1 VALSSLLV
9 VLYVFLAY
17 WLLVLILERRGVLQ
31 RHNISAFGPIL
42 MLRTKRGQRL
52 LETLAGGRI
61 RRKFWRCFANF
72 GISLV
77 IISMISMFIL
87 LILSFFMML
96 RSPPAPSKL
105 SEPRNMLLIPGI
117 NEFIPLYGWIGLVIA
132 LVAHEIS
139 HAVLCKVEGIR
150 VKSMGIILALIP
162 IGGFAEPDSEQL
174 FGKKAGKAGKTAEE
188 ARKAEKAG
196 KAGKAGMAEEKG
208 EGGESGAAKD
218 KGEGGVGEG
227 EASVEKVATAKERTR
242 ILAAG
247 VTSNFCVAALAFL
260 LFFAFLSAIQ
270 PVSESVPYVYS
281 VAPGSP
287 AERAGLKAGMLVLAV
302 DGVPVRGV
310 EDLKDAFSGRERA
323 VLKVLDENGT
333 ERTLTVEG
341 GSKGVWILQTFE
353 GFPAERAGIRGG
365 MCIIAINGTTIG
377 GFEEFLAFMNQTH
390 PGQTL
395 RIRVQTASG
404 ETKEVVVN
412 LTTSP
417 YGEKKGFLG
426 VVVANMPFGM
436 AVAAFPTEEY
446 LNHLRG
452 IPASLNSPE
461 GWLRLTALPF
471 LSPAQGGFNG
481 FSPLLTHFYKFPFA
495 PQRVAFLVA
504 DVIFWTAWINFWVA
518 LFNCLPAIPLDGGYV
533 FQEVVKSSLVFL
545 KEERKREKISRVV
558 AAVMSISIFF
568 LIFFSI
574 IRPYI
579 PLSLF

>member
-1 VALSSLLV
+1 MALSSFLV

-31 RHNISAFGPIL
+31 RHNITAFGPIL

-96 RSPPAPSKL
+96 TTPPAPSKL

-117 NEFIPLYGWIGLVIA
+117 NEFIPLYGWVGLVIA

-174 FGKKAGKAGKTAEE
+174 FGKKAGKAGKT
-188 ARKAEKAG
+188 G
-196 KAGKAGMAEEKG
+196 KAGKVGKAGKEE
-208 EGGESGAAKD
+208 EGGESGSAKED
-218 KGEGGVGEG
+218 GCEGGEG

-260 LFFAFLSAIQ
+260 LFFAFLAAIQ

-310 EDLKDAFSGRERA
+310 EDLKDAFSGRERVA
-323 VLKVLDENGT
+323 LEVLDENGT

-404 ETKEVVVN
+404 ETKEVVAN

-545 KEERKREKISRVV
+545 KEEQKREKISRAIATVL
-558 AAVMSISIFF
+558 SISIFF

-574 IRPYI
+574 VRPYI
-579 PLSLF
+579 PLPPF

>member
-1 VALSSLLV
+1 
-9 VLYVFLAY
+9 
-17 WLLVLILERRGVLQ
+17 
-31 RHNISAFGPIL
+31 
-42 MLRTKRGQRL
+42 
-52 LETLAGGRI
+52 
-61 RRKFWRCFANF
+61 
-72 GISLV
+72 
-77 IISMISMFIL
+77 
-87 LILSFFMML
+87 MML
-96 RSPPAPSKL
+96 TTPPAPSKL

-174 FGKKAGKAGKTAEE
+174 FGKKA
-188 ARKAEKAG
+188 EKAG
-196 KAGKAGMAEEKG
+196 KAGKEK
-208 EGGESGAAKD
+208 EGGESGAAKVNGSGGS
-218 KGEGGVGEG
+218 GEGVKRG
-227 EASVEKVATAKERTR
+227 SVEKVATAKERTR

-287 AERAGLKAGMLVLAV
+287 AERSGLKAGMLVLAV

-310 EDLKDAFSGRERA
+310 EDLKEAFSGRERA
-323 VLKVLDENGT
+323 VLKVLDENGI

-377 GFEEFLAFMNQTH
+377 GFEEFFAFMNQTH

-395 RIRVQTASG
+395 RIRVKTASG
-404 ETKEVVVN
+404 ETNEVVVN

-545 KEERKREKISRVV
+545 KEERKREKISRAIATVL
-558 AAVMSISIFF
+558 SISIFF

-579 PLSLF
+579 PLSPS